1 MTIDQ
6 STIVYKD
13 HSSFKTYTMKCIENE
28 IGSER
33 FLVFSRTQCGEE
45 TYQCIWAKQRS
56 ANILEFQIGTRTGNN
71 ASMLICDDAYFDN
84 THWLTQARL
93 DHNLVVSPCPV
104 NGEFTGVIPDAFGLC
119 AKLSSE
125 CGSPDRMHYQVS
137 ACDYDEVVEGKGI
150 VAIYFEILT
159 KQHFLFVEREYR
171 CLGQWEENGLV
182 YTYTKRHDV
191 GTYECFVGGI
201 LTENKIFIKEA
212 GEHCERLVNPFR
224 YGMELN
230 KIG

>member
-1 MTIDQ
+1 MTISFSNDSTCTSMESHQHQVPSHTETLTLYPVPHTQWPHSIFCSYPDWMPGHWEHMTIDQ

-28 IGSER
+28 MGSER

-45 TYQCIWAKQRS
+45 TYHCIWAKQRS

-71 ASMLICDDAYFDN
+71 ASMLICDDSYFDASR
-84 THWLTQARL
+84 WLTQARL

-125 CGSPDRMHYQVS
+125 CASPDRMHYQVS
-137 ACDYDEVVEGKGI
+137 ACDYDEVVEGEFALHFRRHSGDYYVKTWI
-150 VAIYFEILT
+150 QIYS
-159 KQHFLFVEREYR
+159 
-171 CLGQWEENGLV
+171 CL
-182 YTYTKRHDV
+182 
-191 GTYECFVGGI
+191 I
-201 LTENKIFIKEA
+201 
-212 GEHCERLVNPFR
+212 
-224 YGMELN
+224 
-230 KIG
+230 